1 MNTEMQTMIGG
12 SGKVVYA
19 KVYANERGYLLN
31 VIVKQDKMSV
41 IVKMPVGSLDVEELF
56 DKDDVICF
64 YGLMRVKWHKGVDEW
79 VIKNIECWA
88 QEIIFTDEI
97 KFLCLEPEN
106 VRRESLKPAQER
118 LQGVLRNE

>member
-1 MNTEMQTMIGG
+1 MNTIMQSMISG

-19 KVYANERGYLLN
+19 KVYANDRGYLLN

-41 IVKMPVGSLDVEELF
+41 IVKMPVDSLDVEELF

-88 QEIIFTDEI
+88 EEIIFADEI
-97 KFLCLEPEN
+97 KFLRLEPEN
-106 VRRESLKPAQER
+106 ERRESLKPAQD
-118 LQGVLRNE
+118 

>member
-1 MNTEMQTMIGG
+1 MNIKMQSMLSG
-12 SGKVVYA
+12 SGKVAYA

-41 IVKMPVGSLDVEELF
+41 IVKMPVDSLDVEELF

-64 YGLMRVKWHKGVDEW
+64 YGLMRVKWHKGVNEW

-88 QEIIFTDEI
+88 QEIVFADEI
-97 KFLCLEPEN
+97 KFLRLTPDN
-106 VRRESLKPAQER
+106 VRRESLKPAPER
-118 LQGVLRNE
+118 LQGFC

>member
-1 MNTEMQTMIGG
+1 MITKMQSMIGG

-31 VIVKQDKMSV
+31 VIVRQDKMSV
-41 IVKMPVGSLDVEELF
+41 IVKMPVDSLVVEELF
-56 DKDDVICF
+56 NKDDVICF

-79 VIKNIECWA
+79 VIKNVECWA

-97 KFLCLEPEN
+97 KFLRLKPDN
-106 VRRESLKPAQER
+106 VRRESLKLAPEL
-118 LQGVLRNE
+118 LQ

>member
-1 MNTEMQTMIGG
+1 MNTKMQTMISG

-41 IVKMPVGSLDVEELF
+41 IVKMPVDSLDVEDLF

-64 YGLMRVKWHKGVDEW
+64 YGLMRVKWLKGVNEW
-79 VIKNIECWA
+79 VIRNIECWA
-88 QEIIFTDEI
+88 TEIIFADEI
-97 KFLCLEPEN
+97 KFLRLTPDN
-106 VRRESLKPAQER
+106 VRRESLKPAPER
-118 LQGVLRNE
+118 LQGFC

>member
-1 MNTEMQTMIGG
+1 MNTEMQSMISG
-12 SGKVVYA
+12 SGKVAYA
-19 KVYANERGYLLN
+19 KVYTNDRGYLLN

-88 QEIIFTDEI
+88 QEIIFADEI
-97 KFLCLEPEN
+97 NILCLTPDN
-106 VRRESLKPAQER
+106 VRRESLKPAPER
-118 LQGVLRNE
+118 LQGFC

>member
-19 KVYANERGYLLN
+19 KVYVNERGYLLN

-41 IVKMPVGSLDVEELF
+41 IVKMPVDSLDVEELF
-56 DKDDVICF
+56 DKDGVICF

-88 QEIIFTDEI
+88 QEIIFADEI
-97 KFLCLEPEN
+97 NFLHLPPDN
-106 VRRESLKPAQER
+106 VRRKSLKPASER
-118 LQGVLRNE
+118 LQGY

>member
-1 MNTEMQTMIGG
+1 MNTKMQTMISG

-19 KVYANERGYLLN
+19 KVYSNDRGYLLN

-64 YGLMRVKWHKGVDEW
+64 YGLMRVKWHKGINEW

-97 KFLCLEPEN
+97 NFLHLTPDN

-118 LQGVLRNE
+118 LQG

>member
-1 MNTEMQTMIGG
+1 MNTKIQTMISG

-19 KVYANERGYLLN
+19 KVYANDRGYLLN

-88 QEIIFTDEI
+88 TEIIFTDEI
-97 KFLCLEPEN
+97 KFLRLTPDN
-106 VRRESLKPAQER
+106 VRRESLKQR
-118 LQGVLRNE
+118 LSDFKDLPTRW

>member
-1 MNTEMQTMIGG
+1 MNTEMQTMISG

-41 IVKMPVGSLDVEELF
+41 IVKMPVDSLAAEDLF
-56 DKDDVICF
+56 NKDDVICF
-64 YGLMRVKWHKGVDEW
+64 YGLMRVKWHKGINEW

-88 QEIIFTDEI
+88 QEIIFADEI
-97 KFLCLEPEN
+97 NFLHLTPDN
-106 VRRESLKPAQER
+106 VRRESLKPAPER
-118 LQGVLRNE
+118 LQGF